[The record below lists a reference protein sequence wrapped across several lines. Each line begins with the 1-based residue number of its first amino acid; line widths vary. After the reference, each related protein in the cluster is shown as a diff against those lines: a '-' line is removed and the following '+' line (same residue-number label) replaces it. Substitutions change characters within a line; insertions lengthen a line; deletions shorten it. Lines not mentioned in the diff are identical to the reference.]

1 VFFTLYFQ
9 RQIIKSQ
16 FSLYDQ
22 TIRDMKDAYESNEEP
37 ADEDEELGD
46 INEVERRNLSSLLL
60 IDYQMVDLMNSN
72 GD

>member
-37 ADEDEELGD
+37 AEDEELGD

>member
-1 VFFTLYFQ
+1 MFFTLYFQ

-37 ADEDEELGD
+37 AEDEELGD

>member
-22 TIRDMKDAYESNEEP
+22 TIRDMKDAYESNEP
-37 ADEDEELGD
+37 AEDEELGD

>member
-22 TIRDMKDAYESNEEP
+22 TIRDMKDAYESNEP
-37 ADEDEELGD
+37 ADEELGD